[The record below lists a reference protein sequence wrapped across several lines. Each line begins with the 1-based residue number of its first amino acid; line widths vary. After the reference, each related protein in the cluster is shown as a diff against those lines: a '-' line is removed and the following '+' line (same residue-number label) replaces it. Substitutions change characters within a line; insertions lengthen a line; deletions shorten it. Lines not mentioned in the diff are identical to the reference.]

1 MANRLDKWVLTVVPA
16 YGRDYASAVDAK
28 AAWLS
33 GKDFKLPNGGPYL
46 GLHETATIKSDGFT
60 HVNIRYSKQEKNIEI
75 EL

>member
-1 MANRLDKWVLTVVPA
+1 MASRLDKWVLTIIPA
-16 YGRDYASAVDAK
+16 YGRDYASAAAAH

-33 GKDFKLPNGGPYL
+33 GSDFKLPHGGPYL
-46 GLHETATIKSDGFT
+46 GKGETATIKSDGFT